1 MIAADKKG
9 IAFLSMKFVLSVVV
23 IAVITGIFYVGVR
36 NIMPLIEENNVEK
49 QVEKLDNLFHQMMVG
64 DARDVTLQQDYK
76 TEYGERVVYEFNLP
90 SDIVYL
96 GIGTDPDPNNN
107 GKLQCKLMENG
118 NVIVYK
124 IEGRSKKIYWLDEK
138 IKLRLGEYKN
148 NNWLIKKP
156 EEGLVITHGGKYK
169 ITFEL
174 VKYHDEKY
182 ILIYANNTIPYE
194 AS

>member
-1 MIAADKKG
+1 MDKKG
-9 IAFLSMKFVLSVVV
+9 MAFLSTRFVLTVAL
-23 IAVITGIFYVGVR
+23 IAVITGIFYVGMR
-36 NIMPLIEENNVEK
+36 NVIPLIEENNVER
-49 QVEKLDNLFHQMMVG
+49 QIEKLDNLFHQMIMG
-64 DARDVTLQQDYK
+64 DTRDVALQQNYK
-76 TEYGERVVYEFNLP
+76 TEYGERIVYEFKLP

-107 GKLQCKLMENG
+107 GKLQCKLMGNG

-124 IEGRSKKIYWLDEK
+124 IEGRSKKIYWLDK
-138 IKLRLGEYKN
+138 DIKLCLGEYKN

-156 EEGLVITHGGKYK
+156 EEGLVIIHGGKYE

-182 ILIYANNTIPYE
+182 IIMYANNTVPYE
-194 AS
+194 VS